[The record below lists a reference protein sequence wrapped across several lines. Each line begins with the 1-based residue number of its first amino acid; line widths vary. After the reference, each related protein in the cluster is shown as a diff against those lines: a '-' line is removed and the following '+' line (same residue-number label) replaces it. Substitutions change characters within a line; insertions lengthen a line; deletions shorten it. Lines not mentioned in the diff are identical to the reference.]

1 MTALFPQIIKQLSK
15 DKDSE
20 TKFKQF
26 INLMSFYADLLST
39 THDTSISFKE
49 YGKHELA
56 PSSVINSEYCH
67 FALFGGSL
75 LLTLGN
81 QLKPN
86 DNIDSLYEQCVDGE
100 SENGYQYQFKSY
112 IGNKNDVDTKLV
124 QYFTNNID
132 FVYNT
137 VLNEIRTFITE
148 TIATTPD
155 ELTARQIEVF
165 KMTTV

>member
-1 MTALFPQIIKQLSK
+1 MT
-15 DKDSE
+15 
-20 TKFKQF
+20 
-26 INLMSFYADLLST
+26 
-39 THDTSISFKE
+39 
-49 YGKHELA
+49 
-56 PSSVINSEYCH
+56 
-67 FALFGGSL
+67 
-75 LLTLGN
+75 
-81 QLKPN
+81 
-86 DNIDSLYEQCVDGE
+86 LYEQCVDGE

-112 IGNKNDVDTKLV
+112 IGNKNHVDTKLV